1 MSDNPNFPDEILK
14 NEDAAGAELIDKTN
28 EKINRAMG
36 AQPAE
41 YVYSTGLFSNASPG
55 KRMAMDEFS
64 AARDSAHE
72 AGYPSYMTEI
82 KYYKPWAK
90 FLRIISLVAFVVFCV
105 CVVFAILFE
114 TGEMSE
120 SAVKRISDAVVS
132 LWYLFTV
139 MPVALYILASVFGQK
154 RK

>member
-1 MSDNPNFPDEILK
+1 MSNEANRPDEILK

-36 AQPAE
+36 AQPGE
-41 YVYSTGLFSNASPG
+41 YVHSTGLFTNASPG
-55 KRMAMDEFS
+55 KRIAMEEFS
-64 AARDSAHE
+64 AAKDSGFE
-72 AGYPSYMTEI
+72 AGYPSYMAEI
-82 KYYKPWAK
+82 KQYKPWAK
-90 FLRIISLVAFVVFCV
+90 LLRIISLAAFVVFCV
-105 CVVFAILFE
+105 CAVFAILFE

-132 LWYLFTV
+132 LWYLFILL
-139 MPVALYILASVFGQK
+139 PVALYILATVFGQK